1 MLNQLITLFIFY
13 YLIIFSIIGYGLI
26 FTRLVFDYKILN
38 IGYLGLYGFFILIIY
53 SYISHFLFSHNLIH
67 NSLILILGI
76 SSFLLFL
83 FKKTIKFDLITFSNF
98 FILFLGLLIFKTHD
112 DFPYYHFA
120 YSFYL
125 TQEPLIIGVGQFN
138 HGFRTPSSIFYIN
151 SLFYLPI
158 IKYFTFY
165 IPTILIL
172 GFSNL
177 ILLNNIKTN
186 LEKKKTDFFL
196 FINLLIFIFINIF
209 FYRIQEHGTD
219 RSAQILISIFVIQIF
234 YLIKEKNNNPNLLS
248 HILAFLAIIIS
259 LKAFYIL
266 YLILVIPLIWI
277 YYKYRKE
284 NLIFNFLKNKIFY
297 LFSFLIFLVIL
308 NYFFNTGCLIY
319 PVSLSCFDNFDWSIG
334 ADATMKMNEHYQ
346 LWSKAGK
353 TPNFITENP
362 EIYLQNMNWI
372 SNWINLYFFNKV
384 SDFLLGI
391 FLLCFIFYFIFYQK
405 EQKRL
410 QKNFF
415 KQKIILIYLFLV
427 LLLIEWFLNHPA
439 LRYGGYVLISLIIF
453 IPLSYFLGK
462 KQIDFRSKNIKTKVF
477 TLIFLTIIIF
487 STRNFSRIY
496 DEMNKY
502 NYNPI
507 LRPFFYIDEKHFR
520 IQKHFD
526 HLIQNYEI
534 CQNEIKT
541 CNLEILEKIRKTY
554 FQRYIF
560 IND

>member
-1 MLNQLITLFIFY
+1 MLPNLITLFVFY

-26 FTRLVFDYKILN
+26 FTRLIFNYEITN
-38 IGYLGLYGFFILIIY
+38 TGYLGLYGFFILIIY
-53 SYISHFLFSHNLIH
+53 SYISHFLFPHGLTHNLIV
-67 NSLILILGI
+67 LILGI
-76 SSFLLFL
+76 ITTLFFL
-83 FKKTIKFDLITFSNF
+83 FKKKFKFDLITFSNF
-98 FILFLGLLIFKTHD
+98 LILFLGLLIFKTHD

-120 YSFYL
+120 YSYYL

-177 ILLNNIKTN
+177 ILLKNIKIS
-186 LEKKKTDFFL
+186 LDKKQTDFFL
-196 FINLLIFIFINIF
+196 YLNLLIFIFINIF

-219 RSAQILISIFVIQIF
+219 RSAQILISIFVVQIF
-234 YLIKEKNNNPNLLS
+234 YLINDKYNNPNLLNNA
-248 HILAFLAIIIS
+248 LAFLAIIIS

-266 YLILVIPLIWI
+266 YLILGIPLVWI
-277 YYKYRKE
+277 YYKYKKQ
-284 NLIFNFLKNKIFY
+284 NLIFNLLKNKIFY
-297 LFSFLIFLVIL
+297 FFSTLISLVIL
-308 NYFFNTGCLIY
+308 TYFFNTGCLIY

-334 ADATMKMNEHYQ
+334 AEATTKMNEHYQ

-353 TPNFITENP
+353 TPNFVTENP
-362 EIYLQNMNWI
+362 EIYLQKMNWVSNWI
-372 SNWINLYFFNKV
+372 SLYFFNKV

-391 FLLCFIFYFIFYQK
+391 FLLCIIFFFTFYQK
-405 EQKRL
+405 DQKHL
-410 QKNFF
+410 KEISFW
-415 KQKIILIYLFLV
+415 QKIIFIYVFLI
-427 LLLIEWFLNHPA
+427 LLLVEWFLNHPA
-439 LRYGGYVLISLIIF
+439 LRYGGYVLIALIVF
-453 IPLSYFLGK
+453 IPFSYFFGKMKIDYK
-462 KQIDFRSKNIKTKVF
+462 KQNIKIKVF

-487 STRNFSRIY
+487 STRNLSRIY

-507 LRPFFYIDEKHFR
+507 LSPFYYIDEKHFR
-520 IQKHFD
+520 IQKNFD
-526 HLIQNYEI
+526 NLIKNYNICLNENNNCNSEI
-534 CQNEIKT
+534 IGKV
-541 CNLEILEKIRKTY
+541 RKTY
-554 FQRYIF
+554 FQKYIF